1 MLAGQRKDAEAY
13 LASHGIAAS
22 RAATIVNDAMDQ
34 IGSSTVIATE
44 PLLSPEQLVRAVTAA
59 AWLVFV
65 GVAFSLIVSVC
76 GGVIGA
82 RYVARRVPD
91 RQRYVRMS

>member
-1 MLAGQRKDAEAY
+1 MRNLPNM
-13 LASHGIAAS
+13 
-22 RAATIVNDAMDQ
+22 TFNDAMDQ

-91 RQRYVRMS
+91 RQRYARMS